1 VAVLIDDG
9 ASTETHYL
17 LRDHL
22 GSVET
27 ITDEAAAVIEHRR
40 PDRR

>member
-9 ASTETHYL
+9 AATETHYL